1 MCEFNDIPRHKK
13 KKVKKVKKSKHKH
26 VYKDY
31 LLFEQLKK
39 QYYRAKACSICGKV
53 YEIYF
58 IETKKLENGYSVVMC
73 QDEILEKYK
82 DLEKKCID
90 NILIVKTI

>member
-1 MCEFNDIPRHKK
+1 M
-13 KKVKKVKKSKHKH
+13 
-26 VYKDY
+26 
-31 LLFEQLKK
+31 
-39 QYYRAKACSICGKV
+39 